1 MQKSPYHPHAWEQE
15 NILKAYDLKSGESK
29 KVISNEVGSWG
40 IHDDTIYY
48 TNADDS
54 FRIYTQGIY
63 SGDVDV
69 MAQDKNVDLDVFGN
83 GGIFCMSYTDA
94 GKGSGYFYIS
104 YDTFSKT
111 DLMK

>member
-1 MQKSPYHPHAWEQE
+1 
-15 NILKAYDLKSGESK
+15 
-29 KVISNEVGSWG
+29 
-40 IHDDTIYY
+40 
-48 TNADDS
+48 
-54 FRIYTQGIY
+54 
-63 SGDVDV
+63 